1 MDFCDM
7 CRIFTTLEICI
18 DISEKNLYDKD
29 TRRKKFYFYQTI
41 QGEIP
46 TGKCHPKFPNT
57 R

>member
-1 MDFCDM
+1 M
-7 CRIFTTLEICI
+7 CRIFMTLENCI
-18 DISEKNLYDKD
+18 DIGEKNLYDKD
-29 TRRKKFYFYQTI
+29 TRRKKFYFYQMI